1 MRNLIA
7 KALKYAGIGIVVVP
21 LSILTHEVGHFLA
34 YHFFGAGNI
43 QLHSV
48 SVSAD
53 KDALTGFQLATVNII
68 GPVISYLTIG
78 LAMFFTRKKYI
89 PFWVILGLAA
99 PFGRI
104 VNAVYIY
111 FRVLGYSPN
120 PNFDEFNFSRNL
132 AIDPIILAIITALI
146 VLITMII
153 FLKKA
158 WLHGRFKELA
168 AVIFSFVCGLAMW
181 ATFGSLLLP

>member
-1 MRNLIA
+1 MKKLITT
-7 KALKYAGIGIVVVP
+7 ALKYAGIGIVVVP
-21 LSILTHEVGHFLA
+21 LSILTHEFGHFLA
-34 YHFFGAGNI
+34 YHFFGASNI

-53 KDALTGFQLATVNII
+53 KDTLSGFQLATVNII

-78 LAMFFTRKKYI
+78 SAMFFTRKKYI

-111 FRVLGYSPN
+111 FRALGYRPN
-120 PNFDEFNFSRNL
+120 PNFDEFNFSQNL
-132 AIDPIILAIITALI
+132 NVEPLFLSVVTTLI
-146 VLITMII
+146 VLITFFI
-153 FLKKA
+153 FLRKV
-158 WLHGRFKELA
+158 WLEGRFKELA
-168 AVIFSFVCGLAMW
+168 AVIFSFVCGLGVW
-181 ATFGSLLLP
+181 ATLGSLLLP